1 MVRKMII
8 LLAVAVT
15 VTGGTAGAA
24 VSPTPQTVSQQ
35 DKDFLVQ
42 AHQANLAEI
51 EGGKAA
57 EAKTAEPEGRESAQT
72 VRDLG
77 ERFVVDHT
85 NLDQAVRQVADR
97 LGVKLPDQPTAAQ
110 REQLDKLTTLSGA
123 DFDKAWISEE
133 LEGHRETLTAI
144 DKEIK
149 SGSSPEV
156 KKLATDAR
164 PIVQEHVDLLLHAE
178 ETPTPAPSES

>member
-8 LLAVAVT
+8 SLAVAVA

-24 VSPTPQTVSQQ
+24 LSPTPQTVSRQ
-35 DKDFLVQ
+35 DRDFLVQ

-51 EGGKAA
+51 AGGRAA
-57 EAKTAEPEGRESAQT
+57 EAKTADTTGRESAET

-77 ERFVVDHT
+77 ERFVADHT
-85 NLDQAVRQVADR
+85 KLDEAVRDVAGR
-97 LGVKLPDQPTAAQ
+97 LGVKLPDRPTAAQ
-110 REQLDKLTTLSGA
+110 REQLGKLETLSGA
-123 DFDKAWISEE
+123 EFDKAWISEE
-133 LEGHRETLTAI
+133 VEGHRETLDAI
-144 DKEIK
+144 EKEIE

-164 PIVQEHVDLLLHAE
+164 PVVREHIDLLLHAE

>member
-1 MVRKMII
+1 MII

-24 VSPTPQTVSQQ
+24 VSPAPQTVSQQ

-57 EAKTAEPEGRESAQT
+57 EAKTSDSEGRESAQT

-77 ERFVVDHT
+77 ERFVADHT
-85 NLDQAVRQVADR
+85 NLDESVRQVADK

-110 REQLDKLTTLSGA
+110 REQLDKLGALSGA
-123 DFDKAWISEE
+123 DFDKAWLSEE
-133 LEGHRETLTAI
+133 LEGHRETLAAI
-144 DKEIK
+144 EKEVG

-156 KKLATDAR
+156 KKLATDAK
-164 PIVQEHVDLLLHAE
+164 PVVEEHIDLLLHAE
-178 ETPTPAPSES
+178 ETATPAPSES